1 MSSDTFPKQFA
12 RTQRF
17 TLGEPRNIT
26 VSADGERIIFA
37 RSTHGSDSI
46 NALWVLNSATGSETC
61 VADPRTLLDDKF
73 NTRRESNDLSDSDS
87 GEERSRRERARE
99 GANGI
104 VGFSCDA
111 EARYAVFTLIGR
123 LFIADLQQLT
133 SHEIFISP
141 SNNTFAIT
149 DAIFDPRLSPDGKHI
164 GYVRNGTLCVCD
176 LDGHESVVA
185 HDLDHEITWGQAEFV
200 AAEEMER
207 QRGFWWSPDGTMIA
221 ACRIDTS
228 TVATVWISD
237 VSRPESAPHAH
248 RYPFAGTDNAHVEL
262 HIINLAVNLTD
273 ATLHVNWNH
282 TEFPYLNAVHWS
294 EAGLLIAIQSRDQR
308 CVQMHTVNPTTGSMT
323 LRHEET
329 DGDWIELVVGVP
341 LLLNNDQILHCAER
355 NGSRA
360 LCIDGIAIT
369 EPTVQVRSVLGACN
383 DVVLISFNPRDDPT
397 VLHVARVDTTTHA
410 VEILTD
416 APGIHGGS
424 LGGDTVVISRTTLSE
439 ARSTTFVHNGPILL
453 SHAETPLVQPNVTLH
468 RVGDRAIAT
477 AIVLPHERTGEP
489 LPVLFDPYG
498 GPHAQRVIAAQ
509 SAYLTSQWFAD
520 QGFCV
525 VIADGRGTPGRGSA
539 WERSISGDLAIGILA
554 DQLEVLSE
562 LPQLVDNIDLKRVGI
577 RGWSFG
583 GYLAALAVLREP
595 EHFHAAVAGAP
606 VTDWRLYDTHYTERY
621 LGHPSQHPDNYDA
634 SSLISSAGLLLRPLL
649 LIHGLA
655 DDNVL
660 AAHTLQLSS
669 ALLANGCRHEVLP
682 LSGVTHMTPQE
693 VVAENLLLHQ
703 LAFLKHA
710 LEF

>member
-1 MSSDTFPKQFA
+1 MSNDTFPRQLA

-17 TLGEPRNIT
+17 TLGEPRNIAI
-26 VSADGERIIFA
+26 SADGERIIFA

-61 VADPRTLLDDKF
+61 VADPRKLLDDGF
-73 NTRRESNDLSDSDS
+73 ATQLDSDNS
-87 GEERSRRERARE
+87 SSDGTDEERSRRERVRE

-104 VGFSCDA
+104 VSFSCDT
-111 EARYAVFTLIGR
+111 EARHAVFTLVGR
-123 LFIADLQQLT
+123 LFVADLQQLT
-133 SHEIFISP
+133 SREILISP
-141 SNNTFAIT
+141 TNNTFAVT
-149 DAIFDPRLSPDGKHI
+149 GAIFDPRLSPDGEHI
-164 GYVRNGTLCVCD
+164 GYTRSGMLCVCD
-176 LDGHESVVA
+176 LDGRETMIA
-185 HDLDHEITWGQAEFV
+185 HDPSPDITWGQAEFV
-200 AAEEMER
+200 AAEEMGR
-207 QRGFWWSPDGTMIA
+207 QRGFWWSPDSTMIA
-221 ACRIDTS
+221 ACRVDASGVT
-228 TVATVWISD
+228 TAWISD
-237 VSRPESAPHAH
+237 TSRPESAPRAH

-262 HIINLAVNLTD
+262 HVIDLTVNPT
-273 ATLHVNWNH
+273 ATALCANWNH
-282 TEFPYLNAVHWS
+282 TDFPYLNAVHWS
-294 EAGLLIAIQSRDQR
+294 TAGLLIATQSRDQR

-329 DGDWIELVVGVP
+329 DDDWVELVPGVP
-341 LLLNNDQILHCAER
+341 FLLNNNQVLHCGER

-369 EPTVQVRSVLGACN
+369 EPTMQVRSVLGACN
-383 DVVLISFNPRDDPT
+383 DVVLIACNPRDDPT
-397 VLHVARVDTTTHA
+397 VLHVARVDTTTHV
-410 VEILTD
+410 VEILTET
-416 APGIHGGS
+416 PGVHEGT
-424 LGGDTVVISRTTLSE
+424 LGGDTVVIRRATLSE
-439 ARSTTFVHNGPILL
+439 ARSTTFVRNGPILL

-498 GPHAQRVIAAQ
+498 GPHAQRVVAAQ
-509 SAYLTSQWFAD
+509 GAYLTPQWFAD

-539 WERSISGDLAIGILA
+539 WERSVGGDLAAGILA
-554 DQLEVLSE
+554 DQLEVLRE
-562 LPQLVDNIDLKRVGI
+562 LPQLVDNVDLKRVGI

-583 GYLAALAVLREP
+583 GYLAALAVLRKP

-606 VTDWRLYDTHYTERY
+606 VTEWRLYDTHYTERY

-669 ALLANGCRHEVLP
+669 ALLANGCKHEVLP
-682 LSGVTHMTPQE
+682 LSGVTHMTTQE

-710 LEF
+710 LAF